1 VCSRI
6 PAATTAP
13 TVSTA
18 AQSGVPAAAPTPT
31 CAAPNTRPVVR
42 VNTLPQDRPEP
53 MPVSI
58 VYAHRIN
65 LLRHVEAFMDWI
77 ATTMHPHLAD

>member
-1 VCSRI
+1 M
-6 PAATTAP
+6 
-13 TVSTA
+13 
-18 AQSGVPAAAPTPT
+18 
-31 CAAPNTRPVVR
+31 R